1 VNDRCAWPLTSPQA
15 GSLAPAAPVI
25 IIPTVVTAGSV
36 HVNVVGAASVV
47 VDDFNAGM
55 SAVVMTVSVAP
66 ASGKA

>member
-1 VNDRCAWPLTSPQA
+1 
-15 GSLAPAAPVI
+15 VI